1 MSEVGN
7 GAVIL
12 TYPDAPVLLAEV
24 IPSRTPTTIT
34 INWQEGAANG
44 GYAVDGYRLWY
55 DNALTDFIILEP
67 NLNVLTYRAEDLTTG
82 STYKFKVQAYNSYGY
97 SQFSNEV
104 SILCAALPEQPLV
117 PTSTV
122 FENRVVFDWDTP
134 ADNGT
139 PLTGYNIYFRKSD
152 DQYETELVNCDGS
165 NG

>member
-12 TYPDAPVLLAEV
+12 TYPDAPVLLAEI

-44 GYAVDGYRLWY
+44 GDAVDGYRLWY

-104 SILCAALPEQPLV
+104 TILCAALP
-117 PTSTV
+117 
-122 FENRVVFDWDTP
+122 
-134 ADNGT
+134 
-139 PLTGYNIYFRKSD
+139 
-152 DQYETELVNCDGS
+152 
-165 NG
+165 